1 MNTTERGVRGLV
13 SEERTP
19 GTRGRRAMP
28 AQDRRFSV
36 SAFLTASLYEWAR
49 DQAQAGGMSLGRYL
63 ALLVEERKSR
73 LDQEEEP
80 GSSGSNPPF
89 EP

>member
-1 MNTTERGVRGLV
+1 MSTTERGVKGLV

-36 SAFLTASLYEWAR
+36 SAFLTTSVYEWAR
-49 DQAQAGGMSLGRYL
+49 EQAQASGMSLGRYL

-73 LDQEEEP
+73 LDEEEEP
-80 GSSGSNPPF
+80 GAGGPNPP
-89 EP
+89 